1 MHIGEFSKEQQVTLR
16 TIVCPEAS
24 DPHINY
30 YLQVCASRE
39 VDPFSNLLYLQVRTN
54 KGKPKPG
61 VQSTIDGARA
71 FASRSESYA
80 GNDEVEYDTE
90 DGTNPNWAKA
100 TVYRTVKGM
109 RCAFTAKIRWKEWK
123 PAPPND
129 FQWNAKP
136 WHMLGKSAE
145 MQALRKAF
153 PEAMVD
159 TTEDEPVVVV
169 DAEPVVV
176 PIKLAV
182 AAPLLTQWKNAVAA
196 FTELK
201 VTEGQ
206 MLFKVGIK
214 TVDELTPGCLEV
226 LRVWYDELARDAN
239 EPPPPSDND

>member
-30 YLQVCASRE
+30 YLQVCASRGI
-39 VDPFSNLLYLQVRTN
+39 DPFSNLLYLQVRSN
-54 KGKPKPG
+54 KGKLKPG

-90 DGTNPNWAKA
+90 DGANPNWAKA

-109 RCAFTAKIRWKEWK
+109 RCAFTAKIRWREFK
-123 PAPPND
+123 PSAPND

-136 WHMLGKSAE
+136 WHMLGKAAE

-153 PEAMVD
+153 PEALVD
-159 TTEDEPVVVV
+159 TSEEETGVIAEGEPVVT
-169 DAEPVVV
+169 
-176 PIKLAV
+176 PIRLA
-182 AAPLLTQWKNAVAA
+182 APAPLLTQWKNAIGA
-196 FTELK
+196 FAEAK
-201 VTEGQ
+201 VSEAQ
-206 MLFKVGIK
+206 MLAKLGIK
-214 TVDELTPGCLEV
+214 SADDLTAEKIEA
-226 LRVWYDELARDAN
+226 LRAWYDELARD
-239 EPPPPSDND
+239 EPPPPEDAA